1 MSENRPISNRHGL
14 EPETLLIGIGNSGRS
29 DDGLGWAFLDRIQ
42 QEAAFDGRVEYR
54 YQLQVEDA
62 ALISDVGHVIFID
75 SYNGELPNGFQLT
88 RCEPLCEFAF
98 TTHVLPPGAVLSIC
112 RDLYGR
118 APRADALM
126 IQGTS
131 WDLHIGMSP
140 EAERRLEDA
149 LRFFESHLRGIP
161 RVQSTESRGE
171 GPGVF

>member
-1 MSENRPISNRHGL
+1 MSEDRPVANQRVP

-42 QEAAFDGRVEYR
+42 QGAAFGGRVEYR

-62 ALISDVGHVIFID
+62 ALISDMEHVIFVD
-75 SYNGELPNGFQLT
+75 SYRGELPNGFQLT
-88 RCEPLCEFAF
+88 RCEPLREFAF
-98 TTHVLPPGAVLSIC
+98 TTHVLPPGAVLSLC

-118 APRADALM
+118 VPRADALM

-140 EAERRLEDA
+140 EAEKRLEDA
-149 LRFFESHLRGIP
+149 LQFFESYW
-161 RVQSTESRGE
+161 QSM
-171 GPGVF
+171 P

>member
-1 MSENRPISNRHGL
+1 LTARPPVADRQGDGS
-14 EPETLLIGIGNSGRS
+14 ETLLIGIGNSGRS

-42 QEAAFDGRVEYR
+42 QEAAFDGRIEYR

-62 ALISDVGHVIFID
+62 ALISDMGHVIFID

-88 RCEPLCEFAF
+88 RCEPLSEFAF

-118 APRADALM
+118 VPRADALM
-126 IQGTS
+126 IQGAS
-131 WDLHIGMSP
+131 WDLHIGISP

-149 LRFFESHLRGIP
+149 LRFFEDYWRDMRHA
-161 RVQSTESRGE
+161 
-171 GPGVF
+171 